1 MYKGVH
7 EIYESF
13 ASGSINQK
21 RGLISYQPDVHLS
34 SHLLV
39 RVLLVRTRIM
49 IIPHIMTT
57 KGSLVRVLEE
67 EDPYNDILHIKGY

>member
-39 RVLLVRTRIM
+39 RVLDGPVY
-49 IIPHIMTT
+49 
-57 KGSLVRVLEE
+57 VVL
-67 EDPYNDILHIKGY
+67 